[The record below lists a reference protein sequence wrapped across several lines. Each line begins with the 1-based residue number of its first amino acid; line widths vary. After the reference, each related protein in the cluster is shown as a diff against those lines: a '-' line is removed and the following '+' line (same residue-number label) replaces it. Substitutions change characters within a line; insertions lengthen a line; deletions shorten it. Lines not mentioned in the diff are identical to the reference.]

1 MINGDPTFLLV
12 HGSWH
17 LGDCWSAVAAHLR
30 GAGFS
35 VATPTLAGHGTDC
48 DRDVTHDDYVH
59 SVVATLDRLPGE
71 IVLVGHSFG
80 GSVISRV
87 AELRPDRCRLLVYYS
102 AFVPLDGER
111 VADSLPEP
119 LLAFLEESA
128 AAAPDRSVTLPLTL
142 FASAFANTADAG
154 AATGLHERLVP
165 EPSGPIFEPLSL
177 SRFSELGIP
186 SAFISCRQDLALPP
200 GSFHPGQSSRLD
212 TPQLI
217 EIDADHEALL
227 TAPRRLAWALLEA
240 VRIGTVTA
248 SPHSHRSASRS
259 R

>member
-35 VATPTLAGHGTDC
+35 VATPTLAGHGRDC

-59 SVVATLDRLPGE
+59 SVVTALDRLPGE

-87 AELRPDRCRLLVYYS
+87 AELRPDRCRLLVYYT
-102 AFVPLDGER
+102 AFVPFDGER
-111 VADSLPEP
+111 VADSLPEQMV
-119 LLAFLEESA
+119 AFLEEGASDRL
-128 AAAPDRSVTLPLTL
+128 DRSVTLPLDL
-142 FASAFANTADAG
+142 FTAAFANSTDRDTAAN
-154 AATGLHERLVP
+154 LHARLVP
-165 EPSGPIFEPLSL
+165 EPAAPIFEPLSL
-177 SRFSELGIP
+177 PRFHELGIP
-186 SAFISCRQDLALPP
+186 SAYISCAHDLALPP
-200 GSFHPGQSSRLD
+200 GRFHPGQSSRLD
-212 TPQLI
+212 APQLI

-240 VRIGTVTA
+240 VRPDT
-248 SPHSHRSASRS
+248 HRQSVAA
-259 R
+259 

>member
-35 VATPTLAGHGTDC
+35 VATPTLAGHGRDC

-59 SVVATLDRLPGE
+59 SVVTALDRLPGE

-87 AELRPDRCRLLVYYS
+87 AELRPDRCRLLVYYT
-102 AFVPLDGER
+102 AFVP
-111 VADSLPEP
+111 
-119 LLAFLEESA
+119 FLEEGASDRL
-128 AAAPDRSVTLPLTL
+128 DRSVTLPLDL
-142 FASAFANTADAG
+142 FTAAFANSTDRDTAAN
-154 AATGLHERLVP
+154 LHARLVP
-165 EPSGPIFEPLSL
+165 EPAAPIFEPLSL
-177 SRFSELGIP
+177 PRFHELGIP
-186 SAFISCRQDLALPP
+186 SAYISCAHDLALPP
-200 GSFHPGQSSRLD
+200 GRFHPGQSSRLD
-212 TPQLI
+212 APQLI

-240 VRIGTVTA
+240 VRPDTRRQSVA
-248 SPHSHRSASRS
+248 A
-259 R
+259 

>member
-1 MINGDPTFLLV
+1 MIKGDPTFLLV

-17 LGDCWSAVAAHLR
+17 IGDCWSAVAAHLR
-30 GAGFS
+30 EAGFS

-59 SVVATLDRLPGE
+59 SVVAALDRLPGE

-128 AAAPDRSVTLPLTL
+128 AATLDRSVTLPLDL
-142 FASAFANTADAG
+142 FTGAFANTTDPDT
-154 AATGLHERLVP
+154 AAALYERLVP
-165 EPSGPIFEPLSL
+165 EPAAPIFEPLSL
-177 SRFSELGIP
+177 PCFPELEIP
-186 SAFISCRQDLALPP
+186 SAYISCARDLALPP
-200 GSFHPGQSSRLD
+200 GSFQPGQSSRLD
-212 TPQLI
+212 APRLI

-240 VRIGTVTA
+240 VRPDT
-248 SPHSHRSASRS
+248 HRQSVAA
-259 R
+259 

>member
-17 LGDCWSAVAAHLR
+17 IGDCWSAVAAHLR
-30 GAGFS
+30 EAGFP
-35 VATPTLAGHGTDC
+35 VATPTLAGHGPDC

-59 SVVATLDRLPGE
+59 SVVTALDRLPGE

-87 AELRPDRCRLLVYYS
+87 AELRPDRCRMLVYYS

-119 LLAFLEESA
+119 LLAFLEQSA
-128 AAAPDRSVTLPLTL
+128 AATVDRSVTLPLDL
-142 FASAFANTADAG
+142 FKSGFANTAG
-154 AATGLHERLVP
+154 ADTAAGLHEHLVP
-165 EPSGPIFEPLSL
+165 EPSGPIFERLSL
-177 SRFSELGIP
+177 PRFSELGIP
-186 SAFISCRQDLALPP
+186 SAYISCAQDLALPP

-212 TPQLI
+212 APQLI
-217 EIDADHEALL
+217 EIDADHEALF
-227 TAPRRLAWALLEA
+227 TAPRQLAWALLEA
-240 VRIGTVTA
+240 VRPDA
-248 SPHSHRSASRS
+248 HRQSVAA
-259 R
+259 